1 MKMYKPLWML
11 MVAVVTAFALA
22 ACGGG
27 GGGGGSGGAASTTI
41 EIASDGE
48 NLAYD
53 KTAFT
58 VPAGQTITLTF
69 RNVSTAQQHNIV
81 IVKGG
86 EDVAARVDEEAIN
99 AGPPDFLPAD
109 RADIVAATKMLGP
122 GASETITFTAPEP
135 GTYVFIC
142 TYPAHYAGGMKGVMT
157 VAP

>member
-1 MKMYKPLWML
+1 MKMQKSSWML
-11 MVAVVTAFALA
+11 MVVLVAAFALA
-22 ACGGG
+22 ACGNVGG
-27 GGGGGSGGAASTTI
+27 GGGASTTI

-53 KTAFT
+53 KKEFT

-69 RNVSTAQQHNIV
+69 KNVSTAQQHNLV

-86 EDVAARVDEEAIN
+86 EDVAAKVNDEGIN

-109 RADIVAATKMLGP
+109 RTNIIAATKMLGP
-122 GASETITFTAPEP
+122 GGSETLTFTAPAP
-135 GTYVFIC
+135 GTYVFLC

-157 VAP
+157 VVSP

>member
-1 MKMYKPLWML
+1 MHKSLWML
-11 MVAVVTAFALA
+11 MVAVVAAFALA

-27 GGGGGSGGAASTTI
+27 GGGGGGASATV
-41 EIASDGE
+41 EIATDGE

-53 KTAFT
+53 KKEFT

-69 RNVSTAQQHNIV
+69 KNTSTAQQHNIV

-86 EDVAARVDEEAIN
+86 EDVAAKVDEEAIN

-109 RADIVAATKMLGP
+109 RANVIAATKMLGP
-122 GASETITFTAPEP
+122 GGSETITFTAPAP
-135 GTYVFIC
+135 GTYYFIC
-142 TYPAHYAGGMKGVMT
+142 TYPAHYVGGMKGVMT

>member
-1 MKMYKPLWML
+1 MKFQTRFWML
-11 MVAVVTAFALA
+11 AAALVAAFALA

-27 GGGGGSGGAASTTI
+27 GGGGGGGASTTV
-41 EIASDGE
+41 ELGSAGE

-53 KTAFT
+53 KPAFT

-69 RNVSTAQQHNIV
+69 KNNSTAQQHNIV

-86 EDVAARVDEEAIN
+86 EDVAATVDEEAAN

-109 RADIVAATKMLGP
+109 KANIIAATKMLAP
-122 GASETITFTAPEP
+122 GASETITFTAPAA
-135 GTYVFIC
+135 GTYTFLC

-157 VAP
+157 VQ